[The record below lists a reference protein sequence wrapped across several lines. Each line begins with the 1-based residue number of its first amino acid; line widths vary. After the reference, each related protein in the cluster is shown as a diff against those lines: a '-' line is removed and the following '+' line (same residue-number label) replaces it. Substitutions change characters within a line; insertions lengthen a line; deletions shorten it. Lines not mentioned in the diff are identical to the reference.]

1 MKTCLVIQSCVILC
15 DPMDCSPPGSSAPGI
30 FQARILE
37 GVAIST
43 PGDLPNTGIE
53 LTSLTSPAL
62 SGGFFNTSASWETMQ
77 TF

>member
-53 LTSLTSPAL
+53 LTSLASPAL

>member
-15 DPMDCSPPGSSAPGI
+15 DPMDCSPPGSTDPGI

-53 LTSLTSPAL
+53 LTSLASPAL